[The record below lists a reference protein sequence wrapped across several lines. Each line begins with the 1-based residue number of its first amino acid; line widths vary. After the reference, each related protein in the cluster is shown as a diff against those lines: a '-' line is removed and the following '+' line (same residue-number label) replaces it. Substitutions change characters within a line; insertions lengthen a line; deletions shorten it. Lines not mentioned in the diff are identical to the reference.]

1 MNRITLIGNV
11 SKDPEL
17 RVTPNGKTV
26 CNFNLAVQKSRSKD
40 AQFFRIVTFGTQAES
55 CNRNLSKGKKV
66 CVTGELILNSYDA
79 KDGTKRYSLDV
90 TANDVE
96 FLSPK
101 DLPKSDVNGNNVP
114 NLNDYQSIGDDD
126 IPF

>member
-1 MNRITLIGNV
+1 MNRITLIGNLT
-11 SKDPEL
+11 KDPEL
-17 RVTPNGKTV
+17 RVTPNGKTI
-26 CNFNLAVQKSRSKD
+26 CNFTIAVKKSRSDD
-40 AQFFRIVTFGTQAES
+40 AQFFRITTFGTQAES
-55 CNRNLSKGKKV
+55 CSRNLLKGKKV
-66 CVTGELILNSYDA
+66 CVTGELILNSYDS

-101 DLPKSDVNGNNVP
+101 DLPKSDVNGNNLP
-114 NLNDYQSIGDDD
+114 NLNDYQTIGDDD

>member
-1 MNRITLIGNV
+1 MNRITLIGNLT
-11 SKDPEL
+11 KDPEL
-17 RVTPNGKTV
+17 RVTPNGKTI
-26 CNFNLAVQKSRSKD
+26 CNFTIAVKKSRSDD
-40 AQFFRIVTFGTQAES
+40 AQFFRITTFGTQAES
-55 CNRNLSKGKKV
+55 CSRNLLKG
-66 CVTGELILNSYDA
+66 ILNSYDS

-101 DLPKSDVNGNNVP
+101 DLPKSDVNGNNLP
-114 NLNDYQSIGDDD
+114 NLNDYQTIGDDD